1 MKTIL
6 PNLIVIIVEA
16 ACVENGSR
24 TRGEISKIALY
35 RDCLTRVS
43 VSWESLSLPV
53 IALYFSF
60 FIFLYHHSWLNNT
73 VSFNWG
79 MKFPLPFEWE
89 IAKRAFP
96 MSDTP
101 MNSGYGIRFQR
112 EQQNSPSW
120 GTRIR
125 FFLSLS
131 VSLIRNLVKRN
142 SSLKEVPRSL
152 SFSFQKFRES
162 VN

>member
-1 MKTIL
+1 MGIEREVKFRKLLYIEIVSHEFLSRGNRYLSPLL
-6 PNLIVIIVEA
+6 P
-16 ACVENGSR
+16 S
-24 TRGEISKIALY
+24 
-35 RDCLTRVS
+35 
-43 VSWESLSLPV
+43 
-53 IALYFSF
+53 YFSF
-60 FIFLYHHSWLNNT
+60 FTFLYRHSWLNNT
-73 VSFNWG
+73 VSSNWG
-79 MKFPLPFEWE
+79 VKFPLSFEWE

-125 FFLSLS
+125 FFSLSL
-131 VSLIRNLVKRN
+131 SLIRNLVKRN
-142 SSLKEVPRSL
+142 SSLKEVPRSF

>member
-6 PNLIVIIVEA
+6 PNLTVIIVEA
-16 ACVENGSR
+16 ACVENGNR
-24 TRGEISKIALY
+24 TRGEISKMLLY
-35 RDCLTRVS
+35 IEIVS
-43 VSWESLSLPV
+43 HEFLSRGNRYLSPLLPS
-53 IALYFSF
+53 YFSF
-60 FIFLYHHSWLNNT
+60 FTFLYRHSWLNNT
-73 VSFNWG
+73 VSSNWG
-79 MKFPLPFEWE
+79 VKFPLSFEWE

-125 FFLSLS
+125 FFSLSL
-131 VSLIRNLVKRN
+131 
-142 SSLKEVPRSL
+142 
-152 SFSFQKFRES
+152 
-162 VN
+162 

>member
-1 MKTIL
+1 MGIEREVKFRKLLYIEIVSHEFLSRGNRYLSPLL
-6 PNLIVIIVEA
+6 P
-16 ACVENGSR
+16 S
-24 TRGEISKIALY
+24 
-35 RDCLTRVS
+35 
-43 VSWESLSLPV
+43 
-53 IALYFSF
+53 YFSF
-60 FIFLYHHSWLNNT
+60 FTFLYRHSWLNNT
-73 VSFNWG
+73 YPQTGV
-79 MKFPLPFEWE
+79 KFPLSFEWE

-112 EQQNSPSW
+112 EQQNSP

-125 FFLSLS
+125 FFSLSL
-131 VSLIRNLVKRN
+131 SLIRNLVKRN
-142 SSLKEVPRSL
+142 SSLKEVPRSF